1 MLHHEVSVAR
11 EYSDYIEDIR
21 ITIDKIESFIK
32 GLSYEDFIGDEK
44 TLYAV
49 VRALEIIGEA
59 AKKVPEEIRKKM
71 EGIPWKDMSGMRDI
85 LVHDYIN
92 VDVETVWLTAKE
104 KVPQLK
110 RLLEKYTRDEI

>member
-1 MLHHEVSVAR
+1 MAR
-11 EYSDYIEDIR
+11 DYSDYIEDIR
-21 ITIDKIESFIK
+21 NAIDKIESFIA
-32 GLSYEDFIGDEK
+32 GLSYDDFIHDEK

-59 AKKVPEEIRKKM
+59 AKKVPEDIRNEM
-71 EGIPWKDMSGMRDI
+71 EGVPWKDMSGMRDV

-92 VDVETVWLTAKE
+92 VDVETVWLTAKQ

-110 RLLEKYTRDEI
+110 RLLDTYTKGKR